1 MSNDAA
7 TSPSRTRVKDLAE
20 VHEQAIDRANQ
31 QPVSPTLARKTLS
44 TDSSSQDPSKPAP
57 QDAAAD
63 SKPKQ
68 AEAAEAVQQPAATA
82 KAADAAAQSPKAAD
96 RTLETVPE
104 GKGAEGADG
113 DGVAGDKK
121 AAAAAAP
128 TDEGAA
134 AKKEGGESTA
144 SDAKGDAAAAAADKP
159 VEEETQPLARI
170 LEVLPS
176 LGEKEQQIV
185 QANLERVAT
194 YPAEMPLSTS
204 WSACAAAGHCPRR
217 KLTAYCFHQKTALHF
232 SDTSGTKSAS
242 AAAVKDAYT
251 EGICPVFTATTVP
264 NLCGSLKAFK
274 QAAGKV
280 SRRSKAPEGE
290 SFGLT
295 RPGMNLHFF
304 RTGITP
310 TWEDPFNEKG
320 GRLTISP
327 SAHLFDSI
335 YERLILLLAGSAL
348 ELSASELLHSEG
360 GPNAAAD
367 GKKRSNNNAAAA
379 AGNNNNGPVV
389 EGMVNGVVASR
400 RARGDRIEVWL
411 GGKKRKE
418 PAPGPWIDALKEV
431 LSEELG
437 LPEVRTGKY
446 KKHF

>member
-1 MSNDAA
+1 MSDDAA
-7 TSPSRTRVKDLAE
+7 ATTSPSRSRVRDLAQA
-20 VHEQAIDRANQ
+20 HEQAIDRANQ
-31 QPVSPTLARKTLS
+31 QPVSPTLARKAL
-44 TDSSSQDPSKPAP
+44 P
-57 QDAAAD
+57 QDSASPAGARRGDGDGDKVD
-63 SKPKQ
+63 SEPKQ
-68 AEAAEAVQQPAATA
+68 AEAGAAAGSATA
-82 KAADAAAQSPKAAD
+82 SGKGAGEAQSPKAAD

-104 GKGAEGADG
+104 GKTPEGGDG
-113 DGVAGDKK
+113 DATAKSAPD
-121 AAAAAAP
+121 AAAP
-128 TDEGAA
+128 AGTDATAPKQAADGGNAASTSGAEVKDGAA
-134 AKKEGGESTA
+134 TA
-144 SDAKGDAAAAAADKP
+144 KP

-170 LEVLPS
+170 LEALPS

-204 WSACAAAGHCPRR
+204 W
-217 KLTAYCFHQKTALHF
+217 TLHF

-251 EGICPVFTATTVP
+251 EGISPVFTATTVP
-264 NLCGSLKAFK
+264 ALCGSLKAFK

-310 TWEDPFNEKG
+310 TWEDAFNEKG

-360 GPNAAAD
+360 GPNANNNAD
-367 GKKRSNNNAAAA
+367 SKKRSAANNAT
-379 AGNNNNGPVV
+379 NGPPV

-411 GGKKRKE
+411 GGKNRKE

>member
-1 MSNDAA
+1 MSSDDAAAPTA
-7 TSPSRTRVKDLAE
+7 TSPSRSRVRDLAQ

-31 QPVSPTLARKTLS
+31 QPVSPTLARKSLP
-44 TDSSSQDPSKPAP
+44 SQDSDSAKAGAAEGDKVE
-57 QDAAAD
+57 QQAEGDDKSANKAAAG
-63 SKPKQ
+63 
-68 AEAAEAVQQPAATA
+68 AE
-82 KAADAAAQSPKAAD
+82 AAQSPKSAGAD

-104 GKGAEGADG
+104 GKAAEGDNTDAP
-113 DGVAGDKK
+113 
-121 AAAAAAP
+121 AAAAKAKSANGDAAS
-128 TDEGAA
+128 TEASKDGAA
-134 AKKEGGESTA
+134 AASKKEEGSS
-144 SDAKGDAAAAAADKP
+144 SDAKEDGADKP

-170 LEVLPS
+170 LEALPS
-176 LGEKEQQIV
+176 LGEKEQQVV

-194 YPAEMPLSTS
+194 YPAEMPLNTS
-204 WSACAAAGHCPRR
+204 W
-217 KLTAYCFHQKTALHF
+217 TLHF

-242 AAAVKDAYT
+242 AAAVANAYAG
-251 EGICPVFTATTVP
+251 GITPVFAATTVP
-264 NLCGSLKAFK
+264 GLCGSLKAFK

-280 SRRSKAPEGE
+280 TRRAKAPEGD

-304 RTGITP
+304 RTGIQP
-310 TWEDPFNEKG
+310 TWEDPYNQKG

-348 ELSASELLHSEG
+348 ELSASDLMSEG
-360 GPNAAAD
+360 GPNTD
-367 GKKRSNNNAAAA
+367 GKKRSGGNAAAA
-379 AGNNNNGPVV
+379 AANGGAPV

-411 GGKKRKE
+411 GGKESGE

>member
-44 TDSSSQDPSKPAP
+44 TDSSSKDPSKPAP

-204 WSACAAAGHCPRR
+204 W
-217 KLTAYCFHQKTALHF
+217 TLHF

-379 AGNNNNGPVV
+379 AGNNNGGPVV

>member
-7 TSPSRTRVKDLAE
+7 AVATSPSRSRVKDLAE

-44 TDSSSQDPSKPAP
+44 ADSSSNDSSKPAP

-68 AEAAEAVQQPAATA
+68 AEAEAVQQPAATA
-82 KAADAAAQSPKAAD
+82 KGVDAAQSPKAAD

-104 GKGAEGADG
+104 GKGAEGADT
-113 DGVAGDKK
+113 DGAAGDKK
-121 AAAAAAP
+121 AALTP
-128 TDEGAA
+128 TDDEAAAA
-134 AKKEGGESTA
+134 AKKEEGAGG
-144 SDAKGDAAAAAADKP
+144 DAKGDAAAADKP

-204 WSACAAAGHCPRR
+204 W
-217 KLTAYCFHQKTALHF
+217 TLHF

-360 GPNAAAD
+360 GPNAAD
-367 GKKRSNNNAAAA
+367 GKKRSNNNAAA
-379 AGNNNNGPVV
+379 GTNGPVV

>member
-1 MSNDAA
+1 M
-7 TSPSRTRVKDLAE
+7 
-20 VHEQAIDRANQ
+20 HEQAIDRANQ

-44 TDSSSQDPSKPAP
+44 ADSSSNDSSKPAP

-68 AEAAEAVQQPAATA
+68 AEAEAVQQPAATA
-82 KAADAAAQSPKAAD
+82 KGVDAAQSPKAAD

-104 GKGAEGADG
+104 GKGAEGADT
-113 DGVAGDKK
+113 DGAAGDKK
-121 AAAAAAP
+121 AALTP
-128 TDEGAA
+128 TDDEAAAA
-134 AKKEGGESTA
+134 AKKEEGAGG
-144 SDAKGDAAAAAADKP
+144 DAKGDAAAADKP

-204 WSACAAAGHCPRR
+204 WSACAANPLCGAIVLDADCP
-217 KLTAYCFHQKTALHF
+217 AFIQKTALHF

-360 GPNAAAD
+360 GPNAAD
-367 GKKRSNNNAAAA
+367 GKKRSNNNAAA
-379 AGNNNNGPVV
+379 GTNGPVV

>member
-1 MSNDAA
+1 MSNDAAAAAA
-7 TSPSRTRVKDLAE
+7 TSPSRSRVKDLAE
-20 VHEQAIDRANQ
+20 AHEQAIDRANQ

-44 TDSSSQDPSKPAP
+44 GASSSKDSSKPAP
-57 QDAAAD
+57 HDAAAD

-68 AEAAEAVQQPAATA
+68 AEDAEAVQQSAATA
-82 KAADAAAQSPKAAD
+82 KAADAAQSPKAAD

-113 DGVAGDKK
+113 DGVAGDKQ
-121 AAAAAAP
+121 AAAAP
-128 TDEGAA
+128 ADEGTA

-144 SDAKGDAAAAAADKP
+144 SGAKGDAAATADKP

-176 LGEKEQQIV
+176 LGEREQQIV

-204 WSACAAAGHCPRR
+204 W
-217 KLTAYCFHQKTALHF
+217 TLHF

-360 GPNAAAD
+360 GPNAAD
-367 GKKRSNNNAAAA
+367 GKKRGNNATAAA